1 MFFSAPRD
9 LGVLE
14 RKLNSVV
21 KSYQALTQKHWP
33 AARSSVSIGGVY
45 GQLPREFS
53 ELYRTADQVLY
64 EVKNAGKG
72 AVLIRPL

>member
-1 MFFSAPRD
+1 M
-9 LGVLE
+9 LE

-21 KSYQALTQKHWP
+21 QNYRALTQKHWP
-33 AARSSVSIGGVY
+33 AAGSAVSIGGVY